1 MLTRIV
7 SAGKMAKNIVVLGG
21 GVGGLV
27 ASNKLRKKLSKEY
40 QIFLI
45 DRRAQFEFTPSY
57 LWVMTGWRQPNR
69 IMKDLSRL
77 NRKGINYINAEVT
90 KIDPENRIIKT

>member
-1 MLTRIV
+1 MLNRIMRRV
-7 SAGKMAKNIVVLGG
+7 KMAKNIVVLGG

-45 DRRAQFEFTPSY
+45 DRRTQFEFTPSY
-57 LWVMTGWRQPNR
+57 LWVMTG
-69 IMKDLSRL
+69 
-77 NRKGINYINAEVT
+77 
-90 KIDPENRIIKT
+90 